1 MLMSRQGGHNP
12 SEKPLTWRQEF
23 VEHPY
28 APTRNASQGGQ
39 KTGSGA
45 KSKTT
50 GLINATQQAIRNGK
64 KPAINAKN
72 GFSVSADQAR
82 RLIAMGVS
90 DARSTSPGPVREG
103 SLPAATFNRPASSS
117 RATFSN
123 LQSLTSVAS
132 SSGSAIAG
140 VSHALPYLE
149 QDHTDKHQ
157 MQPGFVLS
165 SQSRG
170 NSPSPSVDSSDDP
183 KDTTSNVMSK
193 RTITANNANGP
204 SRKAAVAG
212 NKRKSGKAESAP
224 ALKRTRMNLAHMAK
238 DSA

>member
-1 MLMSRQGGHNP
+1 MSRQGGHNP
-12 SEKPLTWRQEF
+12 SEKPLICRQEL

-28 APTRNASQGGQ
+28 APTRTASQGRQ
-39 KTGSGA
+39 KTGSVA

-50 GLINATQQAIRNGK
+50 ELINATQQAIRNGK
-64 KPAINAKN
+64 KPTIDAKN

-90 DARSTSPGPVREG
+90 DARSTRPSPVRGG
-103 SLPAATFNRPASSS
+103 SLPAATFNRPTSSS
-117 RATFSN
+117 SVIFGNPQSSN
-123 LQSLTSVAS
+123 GVAGS
-132 SSGSAIAG
+132 GGSAIAG
-140 VSHALPYLE
+140 VSHALTYCE
-149 QDHTDKHQ
+149 HYANKHQ
-157 MQPGFVLS
+157 VQPGLVLS

-183 KDTTSNVMSK
+183 KDTISNVRSK
-193 RTITANNANGP
+193 RTIAANNANGP
-204 SRKAAVAG
+204 GRKAAVAG

-224 ALKRTRMNLAHMAK
+224 TLKRTRMNNAHMAK